1 MLLFSWNQIRFIKLS
16 FQGNFVDSNSQISD
30 SRKRGSN
37 IRRRRA
43 EEDLSEGETDLNSSG
58 EDDGKALNT
67 DDFLGF
73 LIALCQLY
81 IKRRVATYHWSE
93 LR

>member
-1 MLLFSWNQIRFIKLS
+1 M
-16 FQGNFVDSNSQISD
+16 
-30 SRKRGSN
+30 
-37 IRRRRA
+37 
-43 EEDLSEGETDLNSSG
+43 SEGETDLNSSG